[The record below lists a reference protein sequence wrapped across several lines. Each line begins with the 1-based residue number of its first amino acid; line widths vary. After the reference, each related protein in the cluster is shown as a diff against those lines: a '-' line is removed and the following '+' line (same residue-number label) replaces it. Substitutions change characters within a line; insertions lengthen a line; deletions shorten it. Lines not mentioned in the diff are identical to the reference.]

1 MPDELQTRIE
11 KFEVLAHHEFQ
22 NAAPTIGMGEDAFGL
37 FYDRTARRL
46 WAYLQRAS
54 GDRDLTDDLL
64 QESYCRMLSANL
76 PTMDEAESKCYLFR
90 VATNLLRDR
99 WRRRQIV
106 NRLAAPAEAVEV
118 DLESRA
124 DTRRAFEQLR
134 PRERQLLWLAYV
146 EGSSHKDIA
155 GITGLRVGSIRL
167 LLFRARR
174 KLAAALRLHHAHQ
187 SGKKDV

>member
-11 KFEVLAHHEFQ
+11 KLEVLAHHDFQ
-22 NAAPTIGMGEDAFGL
+22 TAAPTIGMNEDAFGL

-46 WAYLQRAS
+46 WAYLQRVS

-64 QESYCRMLSANL
+64 QESYCRMLSAKL
-76 PTMDEAESKCYLFR
+76 PAMDEAESKRYLFR
-90 VATNLLRDR
+90 IATNLLRDR
-99 WRRRQIV
+99 WRRSQMV
-106 NRLAAPAEAVEV
+106 NRFTTPAEVRDV

-124 DTRRAFEQLR
+124 DTRRAFEQLK

-146 EGSSHKDIA
+146 EGSSHQDIA

-174 KLAAALRLHHAHQ
+174 KLAAALRLHHAQ
-187 SGKKDV
+187 